1 MHLKES
7 YHVWNSP
14 PDIME
19 KVISVQIPQK
29 ITIVHAGSS
38 VTQDSHAVMKCAFS
52 IAAGAL

>member
-7 YHVWNSP
+7 YHVWSSP

-29 ITIVHAGSS
+29 IAIVHAGSS
-38 VTQDSHAVMKCAFS
+38 VTQDIHAVMKCAFS